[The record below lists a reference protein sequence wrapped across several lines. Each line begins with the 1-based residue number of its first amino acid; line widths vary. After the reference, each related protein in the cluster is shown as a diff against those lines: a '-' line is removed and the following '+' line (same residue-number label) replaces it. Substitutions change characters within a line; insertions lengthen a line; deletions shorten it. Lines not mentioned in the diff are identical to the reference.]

1 MQSVKPQLSIPP
13 LAYLVVHSL
22 HLVTVHLQYQ
32 LTDFQAASLER
43 SPVLVD
49 VNYTGQRMLRVGTSF
64 DCDAQNGFRFLH
76 RDMQIA
82 SVVRYDIGA
91 VVHASNC
98 SAAATSML
106 LTLMT
111 TVGGC
116 CASTCAR
123 RSGPGTVAAS
133 IGGVARCRCHPVRHR
148 SPPSCRSC
156 DSAWSPVPARGRPG
170 SC

>member
-1 MQSVKPQLSIPP
+1 M
-13 LAYLVVHSL
+13 VHSL

-64 DCDAQNGFRFLH
+64 DCDAQDGLRFLH

-82 SVVRYDIGA
+82 PVVRYDIGA

-98 SAAATSML
+98 SAAAAAASML
-106 LTLMT
+106 LTLVT
-111 TVGGC
+111 AVGVVVHRHVLAVLAQGQSLHRLV
-116 CASTCAR
+116 ASH
-123 RSGPGTVAAS
+123 VA
-133 IGGVARCRCHPVRHR
+133 VATQ
-148 SPPSCRSC
+148 
-156 DSAWSPVPARGRPG
+156 
-170 SC
+170 

>member
-82 SVVRYDIGA
+82 PVVRYDIGA
-91 VVHASNC
+91 VVYASNC
-98 SAAATSML
+98 SAAASML

-111 TVGGC
+111 AVGVVVHRHVLAVLAQGQSLHRLV
-116 CASTCAR
+116 ASH
-123 RSGPGTVAAS
+123 VA
-133 IGGVARCRCHPVRHR
+133 VATQ
-148 SPPSCRSC
+148 
-156 DSAWSPVPARGRPG
+156 
-170 SC
+170 